1 MSNFQNI
8 LVTGSEGF
16 IGKNICSWLK
26 ESNFN
31 VIRFD
36 INTTDS
42 LLSLVKKSDFVIHL
56 AGINRPL
63 KSEEFYDGNS
73 NLTYS
78 LIEAIKEC
86 GRKIPVFFA
95 SSIQAALE
103 NDYGKSKR
111 MAENFLFDF
120 QVSYQNP
127 VYVYRLQNVFGKW
140 CRPNYNSVIAT
151 FCYNVS
157 HDIPLSINDPSAKR
171 DFVYI
176 DDICKEILNLLSS
189 EKTAG
194 SSQILTVLPSY
205 NYSIGEVANIISHF
219 KKTRETLMLPNTGEE
234 FVAKLYATYLSYS
247 EPHKGFSYKLSP
259 HYDNRGS
266 FTEFFK
272 TKSYGQLSINISKPG
287 ITKGNHYHHTKNEK
301 FLVVHGKCLIR
312 FRKVGEDK
320 IFEYLVDGNDFL
332 VVDIPCGYIHSIT
345 NVGSD
350 DSVTLMW
357 AFELYDPSRPDTFY
371 EEI

>member
-1 MSNFQNI
+1 MSNFKNI

-16 IGKNICSWLK
+16 IGKNICLWLK
-26 ESNFN
+26 ESKFN

-36 INTTDS
+36 INTIDS
-42 LLSLVKKSDFVIHL
+42 LPSLVEKSDFVIHL

-63 KSEEFYDGNS
+63 RIEEFYDGNS

-78 LIEAIKEC
+78 LLEAIKGS

-95 SSIQAALE
+95 SSTQAALE

-111 MAENFLFDF
+111 MAESFLFDF
-120 QVSYQNP
+120 QTSFQNP

-157 HDIPLSINDPSAKR
+157 HDIPLSVNDPSAKR

-176 DDICKEILNLLSS
+176 DDICIEILNLLSN
-189 EKTAG
+189 EKAG
-194 SSQILTVLPSY
+194 GSPHILTVSPSY
-205 NYSIGEVANIISHF
+205 NHSIGEVANIISNF
-219 KKTRETLMLPNTGEE
+219 KKARETLMLPNTGEE
-234 FVAKLYATYLSYS
+234 FIAKLYATYLSYL
-247 EPHKGFSYKLSP
+247 EPDNGFSYTLSP
-259 HYDNRGS
+259 HYDSRGS
-266 FTEFFK
+266 FTEFLK

-287 ITKGNHYHHTKNEK
+287 ITKGNHYHNTKNEK
-301 FLVVHGKCLIR
+301 FLVVHGKCSIR
-312 FRKVGEDK
+312 LRKVGEDK
-320 IFEYLVDGNDFL
+320 IYEYLVDGNDFM

-345 NVGSD
+345 NVGVN

-357 AFELYDPSRPDTFY
+357 ASELFDPVHPDTYY